1 MSTDALAG
9 PQAKVERAK
18 RHVQELQVAVK
29 AFLDTGPY
37 EVRADIKGPNRVTR
51 VAVVP
56 IHIAGIAGDI
66 LHNLRSAFDH
76 IAYRAVSVGLGQP
89 PAKPWEIE
97 YPIAD
102 SASEYP
108 ALRDRKVKGA
118 RKDALDAIDATR
130 PYRGGQDV
138 IWRINKLNN
147 IDKHRFLLTVGS
159 AFKAVNFKSVFE
171 THARGFRY
179 TGADGLER
187 MSGHDVT
194 FPDFWIKPA
203 NRMFPLKVG
212 DELASY
218 NIDPD
223 KKMEFAFDVAFGEPQ
238 IVEGDPL
245 IETLQHMIDVVDAL
259 LPCFGPCLT

>member
-1 MSTDALAG
+1 M
-9 PQAKVERAK
+9 
-18 RHVQELQVAVK
+18 
-29 AFLDTGPY
+29 
-37 EVRADIKGPNRVTR
+37 
-51 VAVVP
+51 P

-76 IAYRAVSVGLGQP
+76 IAYRAVSVGLGRA

-102 SASEYP
+102 SAGEYP

-118 RKDALDAIDATR
+118 RKDARDAIDATK

-159 AFKAVNFKSVFE
+159 AFRAINFRSVFE
-171 THARGFRY
+171 TAARGMKY
-179 TGADGLER
+179 TRPDGIER
-187 MSGHDVT
+187 ISGRDVT
-194 FPDFWIKPA
+194 YPDFWIKSA
-203 NRMFPLKVG
+203 DRMFPLKMG
-212 DELASY
+212 DELPSP

-223 KKMEFAFDVAFGEPQ
+223 KKMEFTFDVAFGEPQ
-238 IVEGDPL
+238 IANGDSL
-245 IETLQHMIDVVDAL
+245 IETLQHMVDVVDAL
-259 LPCFGPCLT
+259 LPGFGPSLS